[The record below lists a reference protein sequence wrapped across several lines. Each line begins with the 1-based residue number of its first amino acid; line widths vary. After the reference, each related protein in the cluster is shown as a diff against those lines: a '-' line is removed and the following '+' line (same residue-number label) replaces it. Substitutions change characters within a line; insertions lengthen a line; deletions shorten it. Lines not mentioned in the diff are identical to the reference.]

1 MSYIPTVWKRGDIV
15 SSEKLN
21 KLEQGV
27 ADATSETI
35 IAEETDAW
43 LEENIAQETGYA
55 LDSSLTMSNAAA
67 PADKVGELKTAI
79 NDIITEQNPTNL
91 LNPTNI
97 TTGKYWKPVNVDDR
111 YVLQQ
116 SDNSAYSCAFIDVE
130 IGKSYIA
137 TGISYSAYNGDND
150 GFATG
155 IAKSASS
162 NTDNPVF
169 DTTATNNSYNNTD
182 KTTTR
187 LYFSW
192 RHANYATLTFMIN
205 EGTTLK
211 PFEPYY
217 TPYTKLSDEVVVSVN
232 NITPQVMPEEY
243 TVDLNGNG
251 DYTSFTDCLVDLKDN
266 DKEKIIYI
274 KAGVYD
280 VFEEIGGATFA
291 AQVEQERQEDPDNYS
306 WFDCS
311 TVVPPNTK
319 IIGIGEVVLE
329 FKPTSSEIT
338 TQVMA
343 LLSPVNV
350 IYDIYMENITID
362 CDNCRYGIHDDTGH
376 ISGLIETRHIY
387 KNVKIIKAR
396 TDGGMS
402 QAFGCGMQRSQYME
416 FDCCDFESPDL
427 PFSFHN
433 KGTNSGVIDNTIILI
448 QNQTAPMVMP

>member
-329 FKPTSSEIT
+329 FKPTSSEIK
-338 TQVMA
+338 
-343 LLSPVNV
+343 LWHCFRL
-350 IYDIYMENITID
+350 
-362 CDNCRYGIHDDTGH
+362 
-376 ISGLIETRHIY
+376 
-387 KNVKIIKAR
+387 
-396 TDGGMS
+396 
-402 QAFGCGMQRSQYME
+402 
-416 FDCCDFESPDL
+416 
-427 PFSFHN
+427 
-433 KGTNSGVIDNTIILI
+433 
-448 QNQTAPMVMP
+448 